1 MPRSYEMENNQFNPI
16 RSSQTAKKNELLKA
30 VDIRNNLKTPEDLK
44 RIRQNKS
51 LWNNLVI

>member
-51 LWNNLVI
+51 L